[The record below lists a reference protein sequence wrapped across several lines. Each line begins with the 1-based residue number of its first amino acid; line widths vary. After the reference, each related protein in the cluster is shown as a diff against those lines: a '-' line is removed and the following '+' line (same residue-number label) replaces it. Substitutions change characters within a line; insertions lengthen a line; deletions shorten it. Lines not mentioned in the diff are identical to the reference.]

1 MNKLFTKD
9 LQIKLFCYILCL
21 RSLCK
26 LFFYG
31 LLQHRVAPVMNNE
44 NDSKESSASKP
55 ESFFDSA
62 ETDFSAF
69 DLDDV
74 RLFSRLRNRRFCCH
88 KYRRRMDLQSFLRF
102 GCATGFR
109 LVYRILRLRCLL
121 SWNAV
126 SGNILFWIY
135 MHSGRLFVEGISF
148 DERIYRL
155 CTKRRSARSGASLY
169 LAASSRCL
177 SASGDD
183 DFGAALYVLVRSTAP
198 MPGGRVCRAGSGCAP
213 RAWGD
218 FGFAF
223 SGFRCEDL
231 FCSLCTESDL
241 IQS

>member
-169 LAASSRCL
+169 RAHSAGRFLAAGHADPR
-177 SASGDD
+177 
-183 DFGAALYVLVRSTAP
+183 AALYALVRSTVSLSF
-198 MPGGRVCRAGSGCAP
+198 GRMDRAGSD
-213 RAWGD
+213 RAAR
-218 FGFAF
+218 FGYGA
-223 SGFRCEDL
+223 GFPACSSCCESL
-231 FCSLCTESDL
+231 CGSLCTESFM
-241 IQS
+241 IQY